1 MPETAPDIAA
11 PETRDEN
18 ALDLGYT
25 VSVEA
30 FSGPLDL
37 LLFLVRKTELDIVDI
52 PVAAIADQFV
62 SLVSEWQREGTL
74 DLEAAGDF
82 ILMAATLLEI
92 KARTIAPP
100 PLEEGE
106 RPAED
111 EDDILDPRTDLIG
124 KLLAYR
130 KFKEAV
136 GLLVERE
143 AERALHVTRQLREDI
158 PEDPDEAAGID
169 LGELQVAELSKYW
182 YTLLARIGGGG
193 PRTVMK
199 DDIPIEGSIRKLAER
214 AEQERELSLHQL
226 FAAEPALQGRISMLM
241 ATLECTRQRIVQA
254 TQHEQYADAQLRFRP
269 VEERTIVPVVFP
281 PEEGGKKRRRRP
293 PLVTFQA
300 PVAPSSD
307 ELEDAPE
314 PEEKHETDEERFLR
328 ELNEACDLDG
338 VLGRVHDVEKGFQ
351 QYWETL
357 HPPEP
362 KPVVEP
368 PAALVAEPVV
378 APEARIESPGLPVE
392 AQVPVVEPAPAAE
405 APAVAA
411 GDIVAVE
418 TAPVPVVEQAA
429 EATVPGEAVVA
440 PVDAAAVVEP
450 VASDAALVDAGAPP
464 GGEPMPAAERAH
476 AESAPIALADGSQAL
491 AVEPSAEPAVDAAS
505 AGEPVVSATEP
516 VEPVAEIIPAEPA
529 VASSTA
535 EGMPVAADEPV
546 PAPAEPTSAV
556 ELANEQE
563 PLIEPAAGV
572 TQEDTPVLAEAAP
585 VEAEPELLPV
595 AADEPVAAPVEPT
608 SAVEPVVEQEP
619 VVEPAAAVTQEDH
632 PILTETAPVEAE
644 PEPVVTTAVE
654 TAEETEPPVALV
666 RDRIPEVRVEIV
678 QEEPD
683 AEMEAPAAA
692 TEEIPPDRS
701 ASTAA
706 RAVTLAVEPE
716 HASAVVEDHIAQAEQ
731 QEQSSEAAVRP
742 VEAPAAPISDPVAA
756 IQVPS
761 VVGVPPIAVV
771 EAEPLLAEPQLA
783 EPQLAEPQPAEPQ
796 AAAEAAV
803 LAIAEEPVPAASAP
817 CVEKPADLPVIEPV
831 AAAAPAISAAPMG
844 DPQPAPGAERRPGW
858 SRTLLLLAAGSA
870 GAALAGWWA
879 FRAPPEPLT
888 PVYPMAAATAV
899 ATPLPA
905 ATVPVEPAPLIV
917 AAEPQPVASVP
928 YVAPASAAQLDGLRR
943 APSIELLALAEG
955 PTTQWLGRVELP
967 IAVPWYAC
975 APVADAP
982 ASLFAFVHPPVLTG
996 LPLLA
1001 FAREGAWAWC
1011 AAGAWVPPR
1020 ARVLPISA
1028 FVPVVEAPT
1037 DLAAWAMAPDLRG
1050 VPAEVFLQ
1058 PTGWAI
1064 CAGRPATAITLRPP
1078 VRLAEAA
1085 AVETAVP
1092 AIAEPA
1098 ATAVPEA
1105 PASTVPGA
1113 PAPAEAGLPVPE
1125 PTDGIAPTAD
1135 GIP

>member
-37 LLFLVRKTELDIVDI
+37 LLFLVRKTELDIIDI

-143 AERALHVTRQLREDI
+143 AERALHVTRQVREDI

-199 DDIPIEGSIRKLAER
+199 DDLPIEGSIRRLTER
-214 AEQERELSLHQL
+214 AEAEREVTLYQL

-269 VEERTIVPVVFP
+269 VEERAIVPVVFP

-368 PAALVAEPVV
+368 PAAIVAEPVV
-378 APEARIESPGLPVE
+378 VPEARVEPPVPPGETPAQVVAPVAVAEPPVVAASEAIAIAVVAAPIAEQASEAPTAVEAVREEIAAPGDATAAVVAEPVVGEAIPAEAVAPSVSESVAIAEPAALTESPVAEPVAEAAPALDALAEPVAAAAETSEPPVE
-392 AQVPVVEPAPAAE
+392 PPAAASPVDEIPATASQAEPAAASVEPAPVAE
-405 APAVAA
+405 P
-411 GDIVAVE
+411 
-418 TAPVPVVEQAA
+418 
-429 EATVPGEAVVA
+429 
-440 PVDAAAVVEP
+440 
-450 VASDAALVDAGAPP
+450 
-464 GGEPMPAAERAH
+464 
-476 AESAPIALADGSQAL
+476 
-491 AVEPSAEPAVDAAS
+491 EPAVESAAVAMLEDA
-505 AGEPVVSATEP
+505 
-516 VEPVAEIIPAEPA
+516 PVA
-529 VASSTA
+529 
-535 EGMPVAADEPV
+535 
-546 PAPAEPTSAV
+546 
-556 ELANEQE
+556 
-563 PLIEPAAGV
+563 
-572 TQEDTPVLAEAAP
+572 
-585 VEAEPELLPV
+585 PEV
-595 AADEPVAAPVEPT
+595 
-608 SAVEPVVEQEP
+608 
-619 VVEPAAAVTQEDH
+619 
-632 PILTETAPVEAE
+632 APVEAE
-644 PEPVVTTAVE
+644 PEPAAQEAVHVVE
-654 TAEETEPPVALV
+654 PAEAPSIDQAPPEPPASLV
-666 RDRIPEVRVEIV
+666 RDLVPDVRVEIV
-678 QEEPD
+678 QEEP
-683 AEMEAPAAA
+683 
-692 TEEIPPDRS
+692 
-701 ASTAA
+701 
-706 RAVTLAVEPE
+706 AVEPE
-716 HASAVVEDHIAQAEQ
+716 ASSPVAEEVPPETTTAPTALTASLPDEPEPIAALAEVPLVGETAEQ
-731 QEQSSEAAVRP
+731 PISAPPAITSIPGEIVEAAPV
-742 VEAPAAPISDPVAA
+742 VEAPVAEVEAVPAAVAAPMPVPVDEAA
-756 IQVPS
+756 PAS
-761 VVGVPPIAVV
+761 VATVAGP
-771 EAEPLLAEPQLA
+771 LAEELPDA
-783 EPQLAEPQPAEPQ
+783 P
-796 AAAEAAV
+796 AAEAPVVAAPV
-803 LAIAEEPVPAASAP
+803 IASSIPSIAA
-817 CVEKPADLPVIEPV
+817 LPVV
-831 AAAAPAISAAPMG
+831 DARPAHTP
-844 DPQPAPGAERRPGW
+844 ERRPRW
-858 SRTLLLLAAGSA
+858 SRTLLLLVAGSA
-870 GAALAGWWA
+870 GAALTGWWA
-879 FRAPPEPLT
+879 LSAPPEPLPIA
-888 PVYPMAAATAV
+888 PVASAPEASV
-899 ATPLPA
+899 P
-905 ATVPVEPAPLIV
+905 ATVAP
-917 AAEPQPVASVP
+917 EPQPVPS
-928 YVAPASAAQLDGLRR
+928 APLPAPPSAAQLDGLRR
-943 APSIELLALAEG
+943 APSAELLALIEG
-955 PTTQWLGRVELP
+955 PATQWMDRVELP

-975 APVADAP
+975 APVPQTP
-982 ASLFAFVHPPVLTG
+982 ASLFAFVKPPVLTG

-1020 ARVLPISA
+1020 VQVLPASA
-1028 FVPVVEAPT
+1028 FVPAVEPPA
-1037 DLAAWAMAPDLRG
+1037 DLVAWGAAPDLRG
-1050 VPAEVFLQ
+1050 VPSEVFLQ
-1058 PTGWAI
+1058 PTGWAV
-1064 CAGRPATAITLRPP
+1064 CAGRPAVAIALQPP
-1078 VRLAEAA
+1078 VRLAE
-1085 AVETAVP
+1085 
-1092 AIAEPA
+1092 
-1098 ATAVPEA
+1098 
-1105 PASTVPGA
+1105 S
-1113 PAPAEAGLPVPE
+1113 APAEADAPLE
-1125 PTDGIAPTAD
+1125 PPAAAPAEAAAPAASD
-1135 GIP
+1135 IP

>member
-1 MPETAPDIAA
+1 MMPETAPDIAA

-100 PLEEGE
+100 PVEEGE

-199 DDIPIEGSIRKLAER
+199 DDLPIEGSIRRLTER
-214 AEQERELSLHQL
+214 AEAEREVTLYQL

-254 TQHEQYADAQLRFRP
+254 TQHEQYADTQLRFRP
-269 VEERTIVPVVFP
+269 VEERAIVPVVFP

-368 PAALVAEPVV
+368 PAAIVAEPVV
-378 APEARIESPGLPVE
+378 VPEARVESPVPPVE
-392 AQVPVVEPAPAAE
+392 PPSPVVEPAPVAE
-405 APAVAA
+405 APTVVAEQPAVA
-411 GDIVAVE
+411 VSE
-418 TAPVPVVEQAA
+418 TVVVE
-429 EATVPGEAVVA
+429 
-440 PVDAAAVVEP
+440 AAVVEP
-450 VASDAALVDAGAPP
+450 VAEV
-464 GGEPMPAAERAH
+464 
-476 AESAPIALADGSQAL
+476 
-491 AVEPSAEPAVDAAS
+491 
-505 AGEPVVSATEP
+505 PVVAEA
-516 VEPVAEIIPAEPA
+516 VREEVAVPAEPA
-529 VASSTA
+529 VAGTL
-535 EGMPVAADEPV
+535 EPV
-546 PAPAEPTSAV
+546 VAELVPADAAVPAV
-556 ELANEQE
+556 N
-563 PLIEPAAGV
+563 
-572 TQEDTPVLAEAAP
+572 
-585 VEAEPELLPV
+585 
-595 AADEPVAAPVEPT
+595 EPVAPESIATDTVPT
-608 SAVEPVVEQEP
+608 PLAEFQDP
-619 VVEPAAAVTQEDH
+619 VVEPAAETVPANEPVAEPAVAVAGVSELPAEPVVAELVAAASVDEVTVAAVEPEANRAPIDPEPIAETGPVVESTAAVTPKDPPVAES
-632 PILTETAPVEAE
+632 APVQAE
-644 PEPVVTTAVE
+644 PEPTALVAQEAATEAAGASVE
-654 TAEETEPPVALV
+654 TVAVPPVEDTPPEPPAALH
-666 RDRIPEVRVEIV
+666 RDLVPEVRVEIV
-678 QEEPD
+678 QEESD
-683 AEMEAPAAA
+683 AELEASASILEEVSSAPAAM
-692 TEEIPPDRS
+692 
-701 ASTAA
+701 TAP
-706 RAVTLAVEPE
+706 LAVDSDSLAAP
-716 HASAVVEDHIAQAEQ
+716 IAADE
-731 QEQSSEAAVRP
+731 EP
-742 VEAPAAPISDPVAA
+742 VEAVGLPSDVPSEAITASADPLVEAPVSEAPVA
-756 IQVPS
+756 
-761 VVGVPPIAVV
+761 
-771 EAEPLLAEPQLA
+771 EPDAD
-783 EPQLAEPQPAEPQ
+783 
-796 AAAEAAV
+796 
-803 LAIAEEPVPAASAP
+803 AASAP
-817 CVEKPADLPVIEPV
+817 AAIVEAIPAPVAVAPPLVDKIPDPPLVEAVAAPVIESSTS
-831 AAAAPAISAAPMG
+831 AITAT
-844 DPQPAPGAERRPGW
+844 PQCETRPTPAPERRPRW

-870 GAALAGWWA
+870 SAALAGWWA
-879 FRAPPEPLT
+879 LRTSPEPL
-888 PVYPMAAATAV
+888 ATAPAGPV
-899 ATPLPA
+899 A
-905 ATVPVEPAPLIV
+905 VVPAPIAVLPD
-917 AAEPQPVASVP
+917 PQPVPSAP
-928 YVAPASAAQLDGLRR
+928 QLAPASAAQLDGVRR
-943 APSIELLALAEG
+943 APSVELLALVEG
-955 PTTQWLGRVELP
+955 PAAQWLDRIELP

-975 APVADAP
+975 APVADTP
-982 ASLFAFVHPPVLTG
+982 SSLFAFVERPVLTG

-1011 AAGAWVPPR
+1011 ATGAWVPPR
-1020 ARVLPISA
+1020 LRVLPAAA
-1028 FVPVVEAPT
+1028 FVPVVEPPT
-1037 DLAAWAMAPDLRG
+1037 DLAVWAAAPDLRG
-1050 VPAEVFLQ
+1050 IPAEVFLQ
-1058 PTGWAI
+1058 PTGWAV
-1064 CAGRPATAITLRPP
+1064 CAGRPAVAIALQPP
-1078 VRLAEAA
+1078 VRLAESAPVSA
-1085 AVETAVP
+1085 TAP
-1092 AIAEPA
+1092 ALAEPA
-1098 ATAVPEA
+1098 AVDVPDT
-1105 PASTVPGA
+1105 S
-1113 PAPAEAGLPVPE
+1113 APAEAGMPFEPE
-1125 PTDGIAPTAD
+1125 PAGDIPPAATEAP
-1135 GIP
+1135 